1 MLSFLHRVRPGRRAL
16 ATAASALVPALLLGT
31 TGPAVAATNTLTITA
46 INRSGTKIAVTTTV
60 VNQTTMKEY
69 RVRSGTKRALPK
81 GSYTVLAQIST
92 GTQHTLGGRTVKVSG
107 ASKLTIDARQGRLI
121 NLKLSPA
128 PAGLSRTTVARICTA
143 GGPVS
148 GIELYANGSDSL
160 YVIPSASKK
169 LAFATLGSWSD
180 GSSTSDGFA
189 VFYRA
194 AGVPANPSRTFS
206 QARLGTVTVES
217 RRGPAG
223 TNTADVSVQPVTDGC
238 GDHMHAGMS
247 SSDRPHTTKLRL
259 SAGKWE
265 VNSSGYT
272 YTKNG
277 EGRYINDFTAKRTI
291 AASKSYFVRF
301 HGAGW
306 GPSTELP
313 VTIRGRISFYLEEM
327 FEDPAFN
334 SPHYGGEAGYKATAT
349 LKLGGKVVKTKKGVR
364 GQESSLQFWTKKAGW
379 YTLTASASRYYP
391 EITYPSGML
400 STASSVTYRFHSK
413 PTVDALAQNYSIQYA
428 PAGLDSWN
436 RASAGSTTKVALK
449 LARVADNPD
458 AKRRTDPKLKTLTT
472 KASFDGGKTWKSVPV
487 KKIGGTWTA
496 VVPNPAAGAVALR
509 TRATYASGGY
519 TEVSLYRVYAIG

>member
-1 MLSFLHRVRPGRRAL
+1 MFTFLHRVRLTRSAL
-16 ATAASALVPALLLGT
+16 AIAASALVPALLLGT
-31 TGPAVAATNTLTITA
+31 PGPAVAATNTLTITT
-46 INRSGTKIAVTTTV
+46 INRSGTKVAVTTTV

-69 RVRSGTKRALPK
+69 RIRSGTRRALPK

-107 ASKLTIDARQGRLI
+107 TSKLTIDARQGRLV

-128 PAGLSRTTVARICTA
+128 PTGLSRTTAARICTA
-143 GGPVS
+143 GGPLS
-148 GIELYANGSDSL
+148 QIELYVNGSDSL

-180 GSSTSDGFA
+180 GFSTSDGFA

-194 AGVPANPSRTFS
+194 TGVPANPSRTFS
-206 QARLGTVTVES
+206 QAKLGTVTVDS

-223 TNTADVSVQPVTDGC
+223 TNSADISVQPVTDGC
-238 GDHMHAGMS
+238 GDHLFAGMG

-277 EGRYINDFTAKRTI
+277 EGRHINHFTAKRTV
-291 AASKSYFVRF
+291 AAGKSYLVRF

-306 GPSTELP
+306 GPSTQLP
-313 VTIRGRISFYLEEM
+313 TTIRGRIDFALDEM

-349 LKLGGKVVKTKKGVR
+349 LKLGGKVVKTKKSG
-364 GQESSLQFWTKKAGW
+364 GQESTLQFWVKKAGW
-379 YTLTASASRYYP
+379 YTLTTNASRYYP
-391 EITYPSGML
+391 GITYPSGML
-400 STASSVTYRFHSK
+400 STASSVTYRFYSK

-428 PAGLDSWN
+428 PAGLNSWN
-436 RASAGSTTKVALK
+436 RAKAGSTTNVALK
-449 LARVADNPD
+449 LARVTSDSD

-487 KKIGGTWTA
+487 KKIGGVWTA

-509 TRATYASGGY
+509 TRATYAGGGY